1 MLATATMTPIFPIVT
16 TFIITT
22 PLLPL
27 RVLLDLPEKDLLLV
41 LPLGLL
47 SDLAKGLSR
56 PRKLLILGLHLVI
69 LDLMPVDLLSQRRLL
84 DLLLEQSYRHY
95 Y

>member
-47 SDLAKGLSR
+47 SDLAKGLSGLC
-56 PRKLLILGLHLVI
+56 KLLILGLHLVI
-69 LDLMPVDLLSQRRLL
+69 LDLMPVDLFSQ
-84 DLLLEQSYRHY
+84 
-95 Y
+95 